1 MKKLRV
7 LLGGNE
13 SLFCDLRKAAL
24 EYWGCDVV
32 AVTDGEQAC
41 SAVLS
46 GQVQLCILDWDLPGI
61 TGLQTCRW
69 IRSVNLKAQP
79 YVVVLTHRG
88 QPEQVQAA
96 YYAGANDFIAKPFNL
111 EDLHFLVSGFAQRLS
126 KTYALPEGSKP
137 LDPLE
142 QYRRDLVPSARIY
155 SRI

>member
-1 MKKLRV
+1 MKKLSV

-24 EYWGCDVV
+24 EYWGYDVV
-32 AVTDGEQAC
+32 AVADGKQAC

-46 GQVQLCILDWDLPGI
+46 GQVQLCILDWDLPDI
-61 TGLQTCRW
+61 SGLQVCRW
-69 IRSVNLKAQP
+69 IRSVNLKVQP
-79 YVVVLTHRG
+79 HVVVLTRRD

-126 KTYALPEGSKP
+126 KTYALPEESKP
-137 LDPLE
+137 LDPME
-142 QYRRDLVPSARIY
+142 QYRRDLAASAKIH

>member
-1 MKKLRV
+1 MKKLSV

-13 SLFCDLRKAAL
+13 SFFCDLRKAL

-32 AVTDGEQAC
+32 AATDGKQAC

-46 GQVQLCILDWDLPGI
+46 GQVQLCILDWDLPSI
-61 TGLQTCRW
+61 TGLEACRW
-69 IRSVNLKAQP
+69 IRSVKLPAQP
-79 YVVVLTHRG
+79 YVVVLTRRS

-126 KTYALPEGSKP
+126 ITYALPGESKL

-142 QYRRDLVPSARIY
+142 QYRRDLVPSARIH